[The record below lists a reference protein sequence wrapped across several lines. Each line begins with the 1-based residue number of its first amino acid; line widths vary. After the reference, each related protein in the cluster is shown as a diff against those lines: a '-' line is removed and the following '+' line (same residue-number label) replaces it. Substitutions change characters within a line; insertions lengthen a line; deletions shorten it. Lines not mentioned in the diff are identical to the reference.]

1 MAQLGTAAR
10 PVRAAGAAQGRPRVK
25 LTTVSE
31 VLEVIHSVR

>member
-1 MAQLGTAAR
+1 MAQLGTAAHE
-10 PVRAAGAAQGRPRVK
+10 RAAGAAQGRPRVK